1 MLLVGN
7 AQHRNR
13 HTYDRR
19 RREGAGPAA
28 DVWALGCLLYE
39 LLTGDFLFHDPDW
52 IRFFVRLV
60 QPGQVPVSHVIPD
73 SAVSY
78 GCMSLWAPVSYGG
91 LNLGTQLVK
100 RATFVGTGI
109 ACDMPLKRLHDCRSC
124 CLRSD

>member
-7 AQHRNR
+7 AQHRDR

-39 LLTGDFLFHDPDW
+39 LLTGHFLFHDPDW

-60 QPGQVPVSHVIPD
+60 QPGQVSHT
-73 SAVSY
+73 AV
-78 GCMSLWAPVSYGG
+78 
-91 LNLGTQLVK
+91 
-100 RATFVGTGI
+100 
-109 ACDMPLKRLHDCRSC
+109 
-124 CLRSD
+124 